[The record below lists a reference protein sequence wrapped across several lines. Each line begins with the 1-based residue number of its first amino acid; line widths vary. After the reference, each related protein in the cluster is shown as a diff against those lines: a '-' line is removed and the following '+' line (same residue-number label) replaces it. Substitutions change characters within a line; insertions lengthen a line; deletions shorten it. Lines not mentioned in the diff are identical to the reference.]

1 MLPMELLL
9 SLFLVFVG
17 LQEPTSQNAFFIPVP
32 SAFAPVAKFGCPDPG
47 TVFTY
52 DVMAWNTKRPNRIV
66 AIEQDELS
74 CWVRSDAW
82 GKYEWF
88 GGLGAR
94 LGDEDL
100 AEKKLITDLWP
111 LRVGNK
117 AKASSYNLP
126 SRFGEVIYTVD
137 AYGLAVV
144 PAGAFW
150 AYKIRKDY
158 YWQNRLISTT
168 TLWWSRS
175 LKYLIL
181 QWPEKPGEV
190 SRAGGYNWGLLAVS
204 SQETEAD
211 LTKSSDTAD

>member
-1 MLPMELLL
+1 MELLL

-100 AEKKLITDLWP
+100 AEKSSSPICGRFASATKPKPAATISRRDS
-111 LRVGNK
+111 
-117 AKASSYNLP
+117 AK
-126 SRFGEVIYTVD
+126 
-137 AYGLAVV
+137 
-144 PAGAFW
+144 
-150 AYKIRKDY
+150 
-158 YWQNRLISTT
+158 
-168 TLWWSRS
+168 
-175 LKYLIL
+175 
-181 QWPEKPGEV
+181 
-190 SRAGGYNWGLLAVS
+190 
-204 SQETEAD
+204 
-211 LTKSSDTAD
+211 